1 VVIET
6 EGLVVF
12 EEVIKLS
19 NKNWEEEMDKVLLG
33 FVSFLEE
40 SEDLEEE
47 NCFSVVLEDDVIET
61 EGLIVC
67 EDVIKLSNKNWEE
80 EIDSFLE
87 ESKDCFSVV
96 LEDVVMETEG
106 LVVWEG
112 DGLVLWE
119 EVIKLSNKNW
129 EEEIDC
135 FLEESEDLEEE
146 DCFSVVLE
154 DEVIETDGLVVWE
167 EDGLVVWE
175 DVIKLSNKN
184 WEEEIDKVLLGFVS
198 FLEELEDL
206 EEEDCF
212 SAVLEDE
219 VIETD
224 GLVVWEELIKLS
236 NKNWEEEI
244 DCFLEESEDCFSV
257 VVEEDGLIVW
267 EEEDGFVVWEDVIKL
282 SNKNWEEER
291 DWVIVDLDCFLE
303 KSEDLDCGWFLV
315 ILEDVVIEGLVL
327 IEIGFD
333 FNVLEDLVGS
343 FLTIDTLSFCNDN
356 FFSFLDFGTICFLEG
371 VELERIIEEDIFE
384 GEIFLLFLI
393 GIDWIA
399 HKDSSNTLS
408 SSFLISNF
416 LSFDLLNL
424 DARKLKLA
432 VGLSLKIGDKS

>member
-146 DCFSVVLE
+146 DCFFVVLE

-315 ILEDVVIEGLVL
+315 I
-327 IEIGFD
+327 
-333 FNVLEDLVGS
+333 
-343 FLTIDTLSFCNDN
+343 
-356 FFSFLDFGTICFLEG
+356 
-371 VELERIIEEDIFE
+371 
-384 GEIFLLFLI
+384 
-393 GIDWIA
+393 
-399 HKDSSNTLS
+399 
-408 SSFLISNF
+408 
-416 LSFDLLNL
+416 
-424 DARKLKLA
+424 
-432 VGLSLKIGDKS
+432 